1 MIRIN
6 LRHKEKKDPPIS
18 LWIQFDY
25 ANLRLN
31 VKCTAYQIQNKCSNN
46 REIVD
51 YMLNRGSGKNVVDFD
66 GRNLHIHAT
75 NVYINTRNNIVFKR
89 VYRLD
94 LNKNL
99 EDYFGKKL
107 MSHISKEGSSL
118 AELLT

>member
-75 NVYINTRNNIVFKR
+75 NIYI
-89 VYRLD
+89 D
-94 LNKNL
+94 A
-99 EDYFGKKL
+99 KK
-107 MSHISKEGSSL
+107 
-118 AELLT
+118 